1 MKKATILPVIALA
14 AVSFAGAQTVRNLV
28 VTDLKG
34 KTTQFP
40 ADQIAAVT
48 FEETVEY
55 LPLNRFLTAAYE
67 ESGAESGQYVIE
79 LGTGDPDSSGDPA
92 EIGDMQVALLMR
104 GPRSESLL
112 EPKLPEGYYR
122 AGNNTENFTFDITR
136 SALWVRA
143 DEGSDGVSALMIL
156 DGTADVRAEANG
168 LYDIRLEFVTLAGPL
183 ELRYQ
188 GELPFPPGVSEF
200 DVFTEP
206 VEVTFTNAQGRFYGN
221 WYYPFAADLTT
232 QFYVG
237 TVTDG
242 TLTDGYILELP
253 IFEPKPEDCMAPD
266 QRIADGTYTV
276 ETREQI
282 SNTYLPY
289 RFTPGAYK
297 DFLGHQYISG
307 SHLTYLSPTGHRRLG
322 FITGGTMT
330 VSGNGTSF
338 VFDLVTAEGV
348 GVKGTYSGT
357 PSIGN
362 YCDNDVK
369 EPKRPYSTLDGNV
382 SLNWDPATVAISYN
396 EGHSILDDANTIML
410 MFTDPAQEKGDYIS
424 LDLFTEGETVPDGTF
439 TIDSMLA
446 AGHAIPGAIDFAG
459 QMMFSWYGDLGLVD
473 DEGYNTKL
481 GPIASGTVTI
491 STLGDGSR
499 KFIFNLKDD
508 RGNEITG
515 EYAGVL
521 IDGNQEASMQKKLA
535 KGTERKIRRTPVR
548 LREQRISEKLK

>member
-1 MKKATILPVIALA
+1 MKKAIIPAIALA
-14 AVSFAGAQTVRNLV
+14 AASFAGAQTVRNLV
-28 VTDLKG
+28 VTDLDG

-40 ADQIAAVT
+40 ADQIAAVM

-55 LPLNRFLTAAYE
+55 RPLNRYLKSAYE
-67 ESGAESGQYVIE
+67 ESGAGSGQYIIE
-79 LGTGDPDSSGDPA
+79 FGTGEPDASGNPA

-104 GPRSESLL
+104 APRSESLL
-112 EPKLPEGYYR
+112 EPKLPAGYYR
-122 AGNNTENFTFDITR
+122 TGNNTENFTFDMTR
-136 SALWVRA
+136 SAVWMRVEEG
-143 DEGSDGVSALMIL
+143 DEGVSALMIL
-156 DGTADVRAEANG
+156 DGTADVRVEENG
-168 LYDIRLEFVTLAGPL
+168 NYDIRLEFSTLAGPL

-206 VEVTFTNAQGRFYGN
+206 VDVVFTNAQGRFYGN

-237 TVTDG
+237 TVVNG
-242 TLTDGYILELP
+242 IMTDGYILELP
-253 IFEPKPEDCMAPD
+253 IYEPKPEDCMAPS

-276 ETREQI
+276 ETREKI
-282 SNTYLPY
+282 AYTYLPY
-289 RFTPGAYK
+289 RFTRGEYK
-297 DFLGHQYISG
+297 DFFGQPYVSG

-348 GVKGTYSGT
+348 SVKGTYNGT
-357 PSIGN
+357 PYIGN
-362 YCDNDVK
+362 YCDNDEK
-369 EPKRPYSTLDGNV
+369 EPKRPYSTLQENV
-382 SLNWDPATVAISYN
+382 TLSWDPATVAVSYN
-396 EGHSILDDANTIML
+396 DGHSILEDANTIML

-424 LDLFTEGETVPDGTF
+424 LDLFVDGETVPDGTF
-439 TIDSMLA
+439 TIDSTLA

-481 GPIASGTVTI
+481 GPIASGTVAI
-491 STLGDGSR
+491 STLGDGRR
-499 KFIFNLKDD
+499 KFVFNLKDD
-508 RGNEITG
+508 RGNDITG
-515 EYAGVL
+515 EYTGVL
-521 IDGNQEASMQKKLA
+521 IDGNQEASVSKKLT
-535 KGTERKIRRTPVR
+535 KGAARKFSRASARIR
-548 LREQRISEKLK
+548 K

>member
-1 MKKATILPVIALA
+1 MKKAIILPSIALA
-14 AVSFAGAQTVRNLV
+14 AVSFAGAQTVRNLE
-28 VTDLKG
+28 VTDLEG
-34 KTTQFP
+34 KTTRFP
-40 ADQIAAVT
+40 ADQIAAVI
-48 FEETVEY
+48 FEETVDYMPLSHY
-55 LPLNRFLTAAYE
+55 LNSAYE
-67 ESGAESGQYVIE
+67 EIGDASAQYIVEFGTAEPDASGN
-79 LGTGDPDSSGDPA
+79 PA
-92 EIGDMQVALLMR
+92 AIGDMQVALLMR
-104 GPRSESLL
+104 APRSESLL

-122 AGNNTENFTFDITR
+122 TGNNTANFTFDVTR
-136 SALWVRA
+136 SAVWVRA
-143 DEGSDGVSALMIL
+143 EEGEDGVSALMIL
-156 DGTADVRAEANG
+156 DGTADVRAEADG
-168 LYDIRLEFVTLAGPL
+168 RYDIRLEFVTLAGPI

-206 VEVTFTNAQGRFYGN
+206 VDVTFSNAQGRFYGN
-221 WYYPFAADLTT
+221 WYYPFAADMTT

-237 TVTDG
+237 TVIDG
-242 TLTDGYILELP
+242 TMTEGYILEMP
-253 IFEPKPEDCMAPD
+253 IFEPKPEDCMAPN
-266 QRIADGTYTV
+266 QRIADGTYSV
-276 ETREQI
+276 ETRDQI
-282 SNTYLPY
+282 AYTYLPY

-297 DFLGHQYISG
+297 DFLGQQYMSG

-348 GVKGTYSGT
+348 SVKGTYNGT
-357 PSIGN
+357 PYIGN

-369 EPKRPYSTLDGNV
+369 EPARPYSTLEENV
-382 SLNWDPATVAISYN
+382 VLNWDPATVAISYN

-424 LDLFTEGETVPDGTF
+424 LDLFTESETVPDGTF
-439 TIDSMLA
+439 TIDSTLA

-508 RGNEITG
+508 RGNDITG
-515 EYAGVL
+515 EYTGVL

-535 KGTERKIRRTPVR
+535 KGAERKIRRTRSSVSPR
-548 LREQRISEKLK
+548 R